1 MRCFFGIPVD
11 NPDAFAEVQNFLASQ
26 GIRMIPKQNLHITF
40 IFLGEVSELFTQK
53 MVGFMKTTALG
64 HPTIKPDRIVGLP
77 KDTKARVIAL
87 KLLSPDLVALYDQI
101 SREISFSEDRRY
113 MPHITLARVRTQI
126 TMNSIGPYQEDLPQ
140 VKVSR
145 LALFES
151 TLKPDGATYR
161 EIFSSQ
167 FM

>member
-101 SREISFSEDRRY
+101 
-113 MPHITLARVRTQI
+113 
-126 TMNSIGPYQEDLPQ
+126 
-140 VKVSR
+140 
-145 LALFES
+145 
-151 TLKPDGATYR
+151 
-161 EIFSSQ
+161 
-167 FM
+167 